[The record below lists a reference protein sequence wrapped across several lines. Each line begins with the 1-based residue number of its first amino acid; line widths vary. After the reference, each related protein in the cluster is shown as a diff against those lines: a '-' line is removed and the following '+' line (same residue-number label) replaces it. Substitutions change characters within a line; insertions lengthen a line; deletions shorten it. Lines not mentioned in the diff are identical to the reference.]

1 MALFGLFGKKSE
13 ADILAKHA
21 EKVAN
26 KRAQAVDRWESIRA
40 LGHMGTTEAVA
51 ALLPRFTFYVDPS
64 ITDQEEKDAAFD
76 AIVGAGSAAIEPV
89 CAFMLK
95 AESLS
100 WPVKMLDRLVDA
112 ETVIGKLL
120 EVLERMDIEYE
131 RDPQRKI
138 QLLATLEERRDPR
151 IADAVVRFLEDANE
165 TVRFNAVGALYAQ
178 EDDAEAHRDALL
190 EACCKEESVRIR
202 NRILDGFAAN
212 GWSIADRA
220 EELRAV
226 LPGGFTIDKQGAL
239 RKKG

>member
-1 MALFGLFGKKSE
+1 
-13 ADILAKHA
+13 
-21 EKVAN
+21 
-26 KRAQAVDRWESIRA
+26 
-40 LGHMGTTEAVA
+40 
-51 ALLPRFTFYVDPS
+51 
-64 ITDQEEKDAAFD
+64 
-76 AIVGAGSAAIEPV
+76 
-89 CAFMLK
+89 MLK

-100 WPVKMLDRLVDA
+100 WPVKMLDKLVDA

-151 IADAVVRFLEDANE
+151 IADAVVRFIEDANE

-178 EDDAEAHRDALL
+178 EAEVEAHREVLL

-202 NRILDGFAAN
+202 NRILDGFVAN

-226 LPGGFTIDKQGAL
+226 LPSGFTIDKQGAL